1 MSTLAQPLLPAN
13 RLKTA
18 QWAAIGIFV
27 AVALGMATAVN
38 PLAGIG
44 LAVMLGVGAATVLRP
59 ASILIILTLSIFIEI
74 VSVGGTTISRLV
86 APIALLVVLVELM
99 RGAGRM
105 QRGSQLAWV
114 CGYSLI
120 ALASGLWSVNAGATA
135 TLLASLLI
143 ALTYMLCYA
152 VLLDSEQQL
161 RRVLFILACGS
172 LVVGAWSLA
181 SFKGWTVGSSSGLQ
195 AGRAQGGVGDPNF
208 FANIQLVVLPIVLV
222 LAADT
227 KVRWMRYFLGFTAL
241 VGVASILSTLSRGG
255 LIALIL
261 VLLLIPFVPARAIFP
276 SPRHKAVIIAFL
288 AVGLL
293 VLFSRPG
300 FRGEVVKR
308 ATTIFNQQAAAQ
320 SDSSGGSGREEIW
333 KAAEHSIRDRPLLG
347 VGFGAFPSVSSQL
360 LYNTPGVDL
369 GKFPPRV
376 NGIEVHSAFLGTAA
390 ELGFVGLFLFVGM
403 IISTILA
410 LRRTAVRARNAGAH
424 FLSRVSNALV
434 LSLIGWSLS
443 SMFIETET
451 SRPLWIVI
459 GLSLALPKLV
469 SSYAAAGSR
478 GPAAL

>member
-1 MSTLAQPLLPAN
+1 MSTIAQPLIPAN
-13 RLKTA
+13 RLKAA
-18 QWAAIGIFV
+18 QWAAIGTFV
-27 AVALGMATAVN
+27 AVALGLATGVN
-38 PLAGIG
+38 PLYGIG
-44 LAVMLGVGAATVLRP
+44 LAVMLGVGAAAVLKP

-86 APIALLVVLVELM
+86 APIALFVVLLELV
-99 RGAGRM
+99 RGTGRM
-105 QRGSQLAWV
+105 QRGPQLAWV
-114 CGYSLI
+114 GGYSLM

-135 TLLASLLI
+135 YLLASLLI
-143 ALTYMLCYA
+143 ALTYMLCFA
-152 VLLDSEQQL
+152 VLIDSEKQL
-161 RRVLFILACGS
+161 RRVLFVVACGS
-172 LVVGAWSLA
+172 LVIGAWSLA
-181 SFKGWTVGSSSGLQ
+181 SFKGWVVGSSSGLQ
-195 AGRAQGGVGDPNF
+195 GGRATGGVGDPNF

-222 LAADT
+222 LAADA
-227 KVRWMRYFLGFTAL
+227 KVRWQRYFLGFTAL

-261 VLLLIPFVPARAIFP
+261 VLVLIPFIPARAIFP

-308 ATTIFNQQAAAQ
+308 ATTIFNSQQADQ
-320 SDSSGGSGREEIW
+320 SGSSAGSGREEIW
-333 KAAEHSIRDRPLLG
+333 KAATHSIRDHPVLG
-347 VGFGAFPSVSSQL
+347 VGFGAFKSVSNQL
-360 LYNTPGVDL
+360 LYTTPGVDL
-369 GKFPPRV
+369 GKFPPRP
-376 NGIEVHSAFLGTAA
+376 NGIETHSAYIGTTA
-390 ELGFVGLFLFVGM
+390 ELGPFGLFLFLGV
-403 IISTILA
+403 IISTMLA

-434 LSLIGWSLS
+434 LSLVGWALS

-469 SSYAAAGSR
+469 SNHIASR
-478 GPAAL
+478 SPAAP